1 MLSSIAKTSPAR
13 AARIATSVLFFCAG
27 FCFASWASRIPQ
39 VQVKLGLNEAALGGV
54 LLALPVGLIVSLP
67 VSGFLV
73 AKYGSR
79 KIAIAAVL
87 LYTVTLPLLGL
98 AVSPWQLVVLLFLFG
113 FGGNLLNISMNTQGA
128 GVEDMYHRSIMASF
142 HGVWSLAGFT
152 GAATGTLMV
161 RYMIPPFL
169 HFCIIAVIIF
179 LLVWGAYKF
188 LLVKDIHSGGDA
200 PVFAKPDSYLLKLG
214 LIAFCC
220 MVCEG
225 TMYDWSGVYFAKE
238 VKAPPALVTFGFVA
252 FMTTMAGGRFIGDRL
267 STKLGKK
274 NMIRMSGILI
284 ASGLML
290 SVIFPYIITATAGF
304 LLTGMGVSSVVPL
317 VYGAA
322 ARSGKVASGVALAAV
337 STVGYLGF
345 LFGPPVIGF
354 IAQALS
360 LRWSFAL
367 IAMLG
372 FCTTLLAGYVSVGE
386 RED

>member
-1 MLSSIAKTSPAR
+1 MFSSLTQISSAR
-13 AARIATSVLFFCAG
+13 AARIATSTLFFCAG

-39 VQVKLGLNEAALGGV
+39 IQAKLGLNEAELGAV
-54 LLALPVGLIVSLP
+54 LLALPVGLMVSLP
-67 VSGFLV
+67 VSGLLV

-79 KIAIAAVL
+79 RIAISAVL
-87 LYTVTLPLLGL
+87 LYAITLPLLGL
-98 AVSPWQLVVLLFLFG
+98 VTNPWQLIVVLFFFG

-128 GVEDMYHRSIMASF
+128 GVEDMYQRSIMASF

-152 GAATGTLMV
+152 GAAVGTLMV
-161 RYMIPPFL
+161 RFIISPFF
-169 HFCIIAVIIF
+169 HFCIVTVVIYVFVWTIYRF
-179 LLVWGAYKF
+179 LLA
-188 LLVKDIHSGGDA
+188 KDIHAGGDA
-200 PVFAKPDSYLLKLG
+200 PVFAKPDGYLLKLG

-225 TMYDWSGVYFAKE
+225 TMFDWSGVYFAKE
-238 VKAPPALVTFGFVA
+238 VKAPAQYVTFGFAA
-252 FMTTMAGGRFIGDRL
+252 FMTTMAGGRFIGDWL
-267 STKLGKK
+267 STKLGKV

-284 ASGLML
+284 ASGLMI
-290 SVIFPYIITATAGF
+290 SVVFPNIITATIGF

-322 ARSGKVASGVALAAV
+322 AKSGKVASGVALAAV

-360 LRWSFAL
+360 LRWSFTL
-367 IAMLG
+367 IAILG
-372 FCTTLLAGYVSVGE
+372 FCTTLLAGYVKDGKP
-386 RED
+386 

>member
-1 MLSSIAKTSPAR
+1 MLSPLTQIPAIR
-13 AARIATSVLFFCAG
+13 AARIATSTLFFCAG

-39 VQVKLGLNEAALGGV
+39 IQAKLGLNEAELGGV
-54 LLALPVGLIVSLP
+54 LLALPVGLIIGLP

-79 KIAIAAVL
+79 RIAILAVL
-87 LYTVTLPLLGL
+87 LYAITLPLLGL
-98 AVSPWQLVVLLFLFG
+98 ITSPWQLIVVLFFFG

-128 GVEDMYHRSIMASF
+128 GVEDAYQRSIMASF

-152 GAATGTLMV
+152 GAAVGTLMV
-161 RYMIPPFL
+161 RFIISPFL
-169 HFCIIAVIIF
+169 HFCLITVTIYF
-179 LLVWGAYKF
+179 LVWVIYRF

-200 PVFAKPDSYLLKLG
+200 PVFAKPDGDLLKLG

-225 TMYDWSGVYFAKE
+225 TMFDWSGIYFAKE
-238 VKAPPALVTFGFVA
+238 VKAPGEYITFGFAA
-252 FMTTMAGGRFIGDRL
+252 FMTTMAGGRFIGDWL
-267 STKLGKK
+267 ATKLGKR

-284 ASGLML
+284 ASGLMIA
-290 SVIFPYIITATAGF
+290 VIFPYMFTAIAGF

-322 ARSGKVASGVALAAV
+322 AKSGKVASGVALAAV

-354 IAQALS
+354 IAQIFS
-360 LRWSFAL
+360 LRWSFTL
-367 IAMLG
+367 IAILG
-372 FCTTLLAGYVSVGE
+372 FCTTLLAGYVNV
-386 RED
+386 EDKKN